1 MGMTRRADSSTPR
14 SRKKTGRRPG
24 GQSSRGAVLDAARE
38 RFACNGFDATTI
50 RAVAADAGVDPSLVM
65 QFYGSKDGLFRAVLE
80 QHSTISE
87 KMLTVVVGPR
97 VGLGERLTR
106 AYLQLWEDPATG
118 NTLRSLIR
126 ASIGSQ
132 RASSLLRTYH
142 TEMLGRS
149 RIPEER
155 RFGLMLAASQL
166 LGIAVARYL
175 VGVPLLVAA
184 PLEELVQHLGPTID
198 RYLNRTE

>member
-1 MGMTRRADSSTPR
+1 MGMARRTKFTPPR
-14 SRKKTGRRPG
+14 RRRNSGRRPG
-24 GQSSRGAVLDAARE
+24 GQSSRGAVLDAARTC
-38 RFACNGFDATTI
+38 FARDGYEATTI
-50 RAVAADAGVDPSLVM
+50 RAVAANAGVDPSLVM
-65 QFYGSKDGLFRAVLE
+65 QFYGSKDGLFHAVLE
-80 QHSTISE
+80 QQSTLSE
-87 KMLTVVVGPR
+87 KMLASVLGPR
-97 VGLGERLTR
+97 AGLGERVAR
-106 AYLQLWEDPATG
+106 AYLQLWEDPVTG
-118 NTLRSLIR
+118 NTLRSLVR

-155 RFGLMLAASQL
+155 RLGLMLAASLL

-184 PLEELVQHLGPTID
+184 PLEELVQHLAPAID
-198 RYLNRTE
+198 SYLNTTE